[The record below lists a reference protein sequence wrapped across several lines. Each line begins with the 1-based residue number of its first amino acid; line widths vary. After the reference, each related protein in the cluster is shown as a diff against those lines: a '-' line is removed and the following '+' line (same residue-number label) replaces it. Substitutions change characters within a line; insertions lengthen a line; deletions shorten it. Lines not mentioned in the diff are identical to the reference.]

1 MKKVNKS
8 SFVLGFTKNYAKYCL
23 VFAKKRQNLFK
34 KRQNSYEKA
43 YKTAE
48 KSCQAAFNSAKT
60 ATRNSVLIRPA
71 FVAILA
77 FAIGFNAGHI
87 FLPIKQAEA
96 TTPVTETTEA
106 IEATT
111 KSTKS
116 APEKAETTA
125 LVTTAKTTYTT
136 TQSITVPG
144 TTSAGIPTTGLYI
157 PSVGIYTSVVTS
169 SLQNNTP
176 TVPSSGASK
185 YGSLIMGH
193 VFGVFAN
200 LSATAAG
207 QKLYLNGETYTI
219 TSVERNLPVSSDRRL
234 VGNYTMGQLIYRG
247 DNNLVLMTCAGS
259 YDANINTYSHRTLVF
274 ATR

>member
-1 MKKVNKS
+1 MKKVNKF
-8 SFVLGFTKNYAKYCL
+8 SFD
-23 VFAKKRQNLFK
+23 
-34 KRQNSYEKA
+34 KA
-43 YKTAE
+43 YNSAE
-48 KSCQAAFNSAKT
+48 KSCQNAYAAAKT
-60 ATRNSVLIRPA
+60 AVGNSVAIRPII
-71 FVAILA
+71 VAILA

-87 FLPIKQAEA
+87 FLPIKQAKA
-96 TTPVTETTEA
+96 TTPATETTEA
-106 IEATT
+106 TEATT

-116 APEKAETTA
+116 TPEKAETTA
-125 LVTTAKTTYTT
+125 LATTAKTTYAA
-136 TQSITVPG
+136 TQSITVPD
-144 TTSAGIPTTGLYI
+144 TTSSANIPTTGLYI
-157 PSVGIYTSVVTS
+157 PSVGIYTSVAAS
-169 SLQNNTP
+169 NLQNNTP

-193 VFGVFAN
+193 VFGIFAN

-259 YDANINTYSHRTLVF
+259 YSASINTYSHRTLVF
-274 ATR
+274 ATH

>member
-1 MKKVNKS
+1 MKKVNKF
-8 SFVLGFTKNYAKYCL
+8 SFD
-23 VFAKKRQNLFK
+23 
-34 KRQNSYEKA
+34 KA
-43 YKTAE
+43 YNSAE
-48 KSCQAAFNSAKT
+48 KSCQNAYATAKT
-60 ATRNSVLIRPA
+60 AVGNSVAIRPII
-71 FVAILA
+71 VAILA
-77 FAIGFNAGHI
+77 FIIGFNAGHI

-106 IEATT
+106 TEATT

-125 LVTTAKTTYTT
+125 PVTTAKTTYAT
-136 TQSITVPG
+136 TQSITVPD

-157 PSVGIYTSVVTS
+157 PSVGIYTSVVAS
-169 SLQNNTP
+169 SLQDNTP

-193 VFGVFAN
+193 VFGIFAN

-259 YDANINTYSHRTLVF
+259 YNANINTYSHRTLVF